1 MAKLFLPD
9 SVAPSNRTASNLW
22 VPKHLR
28 PAVKRIAVVFYYNPT
43 DKRIIVGFPDNFP
56 VPPSFAKAGYQKIV
70 CTSAHELE
78 IWSQKL
84 RDQEKRDEEMSEEQ
98 RERLEGP
105 IRDWARKELISSMM
119 NARNPINREFCR
131 AALQKLDEDTE
142 RRKMKK
148 ISYMHQEGFEDGK

>member
-1 MAKLFLPD
+1 MPKLFLPD
-9 SVAPSNRTASNLW
+9 SVAPRQRTASNLW

-28 PAVKRIAVVFYYNPT
+28 PAVKRIAVVFYFNPT

-84 RDQEKRDEEMSEEQ
+84 RDQERRDEEMTDEQ
-98 RERLEGP
+98 REAFEGP
-105 IRDWARKELISSMM
+105 IRAWARQELVTAFM
-119 NARNPINREFCR
+119 NARNAINKDFCR
-131 AALQKLDEDTE
+131 HALEKMDEDE
-142 RRKMKK
+142 RRRKMKK
-148 ISYMHQEGFEDGK
+148 ISYMHQEAFEDGK